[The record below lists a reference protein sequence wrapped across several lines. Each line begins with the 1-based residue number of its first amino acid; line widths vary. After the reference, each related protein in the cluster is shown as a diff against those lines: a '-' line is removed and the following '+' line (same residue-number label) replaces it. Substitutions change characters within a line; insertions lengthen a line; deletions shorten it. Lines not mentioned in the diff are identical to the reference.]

1 MPKTRH
7 TILRKPAITLGVVAL
22 AGAGLAAFPAMASA
36 DSSAA
41 SSATAYIDDGAHT
54 VHYTGGDVSSDVT
67 IGPGPDDYTQFAID
81 DIVPIEVGE
90 GCVHPDESD
99 TTRVVCTLTEDGDFY
114 THVIADMGD
123 GDDEVTV
130 RAGDENTIH
139 GGPGADNLN
148 VLLSDVVYGDDGD
161 DWIVGGYDMYGGPGD
176 DGLQQVG
183 SGGYAHGDDGN
194 DTLWASP
201 DGQSPYDDQI
211 LYGGRGNDTVYGDD
225 AADTIYGNSGE
236 DELRGGRGGDEI
248 SGGPDNDLIYG
259 NSGDDE
265 LRGGSGADTMSGGP
279 GTDDIQQG

>member
-1 MPKTRH
+1 MPKSRH

-22 AGAGLAAFPAMASA
+22 AGAGLAAFPAMAFA

-41 SSATAYIDDGAHT
+41 SSATAYIDDGAHA
-54 VHYTGGDVSSDVT
+54 VHYDGGDVSSDVT
-67 IGPGPDDYTQFAID
+67 IDYGPDNYTEFTID

-99 TTRVVCTLTEDGDFY
+99 TTRVLCTLTEFGDFW
-114 THVIADMGD
+114 TRVIADMGD
-123 GDDEVTV
+123 GGDEVTV

-139 GGPGADNLN
+139 GGPGTDNLN
-148 VLLSDVVYGDDGD
+148 VRSGDVVYGDDGD
-161 DWIVGGYDMYGGPGD
+161 DWIVGGYLQYGGPGD
-176 DGLQQVG
+176 DSLQPHG
-183 SGGYAHGDDGN
+183 SDGYAYGDDGN

-201 DGQSPYDDQI
+201 SGQS
-211 LYGGRGNDTVYGDD
+211 LYGGRGDDTIYGDD
-225 AADTIYGNSGE
+225 ADDTIYGNSGE